1 MTDAVLDFWDKQ
13 AAIAGG
19 KATCP
24 DAAYRELEIAR
35 IIECIGS
42 KTESILDVGCGNGY
56 STVRFAQHALYA
68 KIVGIDYSEAMI
80 AEALRFRTKRIGF
93 MYGDVRK
100 KLPERWEAPG
110 TWDVVVSERCL
121 INLASWEEQQAAL
134 LNLRDALSPTGKL
147 ILVENTVDGLEKLNK
162 LRAQFGLH
170 AITVRWHN
178 RYFSLDQLE
187 PFLGEHFVVKRRENI
202 GNLYYI
208 LSRVLH
214 AKMAQDDHREP
225 AYNHPINWI
234 ASQLPSLGLYDY
246 SPNYLWELH
255 KRQGD

>member
-1 MTDAVLDFWDKQ
+1 MADAVLDFWDKQ
-13 AAIAGG
+13 AEIAGG
-19 KATCP
+19 EATCP

-35 IIECIGS
+35 IIECIDP

-56 STVRFAQHALYA
+56 STLKFAQHALNA
-68 KIVGIDYSEAMI
+68 KILGVDYSEPMI
-80 AEALRFRTKRIGF
+80 EEAQRFRSERLRFGVYDILGGLSGK
-93 MYGDVRK
+93 
-100 KLPERWEAPG
+100 
-110 TWDVVVSERCL
+110 WDVVVSERCL
-121 INLASWEEQQAAL
+121 INLSSWEEQKLAL
-134 LNLRDALSPTGKL
+134 LNLRDALSPMGKL
-147 ILVENTVDGLEKLNK
+147 ILVENTVNGLANLNK

-214 AKMAQDDHREP
+214 AKLAQDDHREP

-234 ASQLPSLGLYDY
+234 ASQLPSLGLYGY